1 MRFDIGIRHSGAT
14 NTFGANEELRTANSD
29 VTCATVEHRLTI
41 NLYNPNVQS
50 LWTRFKKNGIFWGNY
65 S

>member
-50 LWTRFKKNGIFWGNY
+50 L
-65 S
+65 